1 MVKAVSG
8 RYQEKA
14 LEPSCDNLGF
24 PVLVR
29 ELTESALYVLVT
41 PVLSLDFVLNSA
53 PSALCRSSYLSQPRV
68 DTFLELQALA
78 YRSKLFQ
85 AVR

>member
-8 RYQEKA
+8 GYQEKA

-29 ELTESALYVLVT
+29 ELTESALYLLVT
-41 PVLSLDFVLNSA
+41 LC
-53 PSALCRSSYLSQPRV
+53 AL
-68 DTFLELQALA
+68 
-78 YRSKLFQ
+78 
-85 AVR
+85 